1 MNTLSAILIVNGVE
15 FPPPKRG
22 NFNII
27 VETNVNAGRNANAA
41 AVGTV
46 VGRNQY
52 KIDGLEWAG
61 LDADTW
67 HKMLASVK
75 DFYIPVTFEH
85 PETGEFTTIT
95 MYPGNRT
102 AKPLWIDPV
111 TKKTTRYEN
120 CKFNLIDTGW

>member
-1 MNTLSAILIVNGVE
+1 MVFTAAYGWLLLCRKLVEGSEFAMSAILIVNGVE

-27 VETNVNAGRNANAA
+27 IETNVNAGRNANAA

-46 VGRNQY
+46 IGRNQY
-52 KIDGLEWAG
+52 KIDGTEWAG

-67 HKMLASVK
+67 HRMLAAVK
-75 DFYIPVTFEH
+75 DVYIPVTFEN

-95 MYPGNRT
+95 MYRQPNG
-102 AKPLWIDPV
+102 
-111 TKKTTRYEN
+111 KTVVV
-120 CKFNLIDTGW
+120 